1 MLPKPFSDTTVIREG
16 AYPEY
21 RRRSL
26 NQGGQT
32 HTIKHHGQ
40 DFIIDNSWIV
50 PFNPYLSLRYEAHIN
65 VEIVFLFSSVK
76 YIYKYTHKGNDRII
90 IQFDS
95 DGQQTEE
102 VVHDEIEN
110 HLNVRYVSAS
120 EAHWKL
126 RGSQLH
132 YKNIAVV
139 KLPCHL
145 ENEQLVLI
153 PQGVDQQQILPPVTK
168 LTAFFD
174 LNKHDDLA

>member
-1 MLPKPFSDTTVIREG
+1 M
-16 AYPEY
+16 
-21 RRRSL
+21 
-26 NQGGQT
+26 
-32 HTIKHHGQ
+32 
-40 DFIIDNSWIV
+40 
-50 PFNPYLSLRYEAHIN
+50 
-65 VEIVFLFSSVK
+65 
-76 YIYKYTHKGNDRII
+76 
-90 IQFDS
+90 
-95 DGQQTEE
+95 
-102 VVHDEIEN
+102 
-110 HLNVRYVSAS
+110 RYVSAS

-174 LNKHDDLA
+174 LNKHDDLAKNILYIDIPKYFTWKMGSKETPPLWKRRERGVTDETSDFTSNAIGRINRITFNAHQCIFYECHYIIRKDPHVTRISKLLI